1 MPFIDVKTNAKLD
14 ADKEKEIKSRL
25 GEAVSILP
33 GKSENW
39 LMVNIEDCS
48 RLYFRGSA
56 DTVNAIAEIKLFGS
70 ADADAYEKMT
80 AAVCEILR
88 EAAGAEEVYVKY
100 EEVRCW
106 GYNGSNF

>member
-14 ADKEKEIKSRL
+14 ADKEREIKSRL
-25 GEAVSILP
+25 GEVVSILP

-48 RLYFRGSA
+48 KLYFRGRA
-56 DTVNAIAEIKLFGS
+56 DTVNAMVEIKLFGS

-80 AAVCEILR
+80 EAVCGIMKN
-88 EAAGAEEVYVKY
+88 AAGADEVYVKY
-100 EEVRCW
+100 EEVRYW